1 MKIYNG
7 CGKKKSAVARIFFK
21 IKRSRIKI
29 NNLNINEYFN
39 KKLNYKIIF
48 DSIKL
53 TNSKNLDIK
62 IHVKG
67 GGKCSQI
74 FAIRNGIAKALLS
87 YNKKYKKI
95 LSDNK
100 LLTRDSRVVER
111 KKLGKIKSRK
121 SKQFSK
127 R

>member
-1 MKIYNG
+1 MKTYNG
-7 CGKKKSAVARIFFK
+7 CGKKKCAIARVFLK
-21 IKRSRIKI
+21 IKKNNIRI
-29 NNLNINEYFN
+29 NNFKINEYFN
-39 KKLNYKIIF
+39 KKINYKIIF
-48 DSIKL
+48 DPIRI

-62 IHVKG
+62 INVKG
-67 GGKCSQI
+67 GGKNSQI
-74 FAIRNGIAKALLS
+74 MAIRNGLAKALLN
-87 YNKKYKKI
+87 YNKIYKKI

-111 KKLGKIKSRK
+111 KKIGKIKSRK

>member
-1 MKIYNG
+1 MKAYSG
-7 CGKKKSAVARIFFK
+7 CGKKKCAIARVFFK
-21 IKRSRIKI
+21 IKKNKIKI

-39 KKLNYKIIF
+39 KKLNYKLIF
-48 DSIKL
+48 DPIKL

-62 IHVKG
+62 IYVKG
-67 GGKCSQI
+67 GGKSSQI
-74 FAIRNGIAKALLS
+74 FAIRNGLAKALLC
-87 YNKKYKKI
+87 YNEKYKKI

-100 LLTRDSRVVER
+100 LLTRDSRMVER
-111 KKLGKIKSRK
+111 KKIGKIKSRK